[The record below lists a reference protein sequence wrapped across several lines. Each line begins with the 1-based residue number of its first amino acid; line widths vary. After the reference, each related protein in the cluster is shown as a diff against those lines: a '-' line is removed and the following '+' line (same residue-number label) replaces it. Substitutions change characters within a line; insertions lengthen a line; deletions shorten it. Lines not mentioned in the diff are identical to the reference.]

1 MRIGIILTGDY
12 TWAGGLYY
20 SLGIVRLLQRAPV
33 EKNLTVVVIVNANT
47 PADVL
52 SQVPK
57 QNTEIVYLDHKP
69 WLYRLWHRILGDRF
83 SADIKALR
91 LDVLYPLIAWHPS
104 HRHLNCRAIYWIYDL
119 QHKFLPDL
127 FTREERKKRD
137 DTFLQMANH
146 AKEIVFS
153 SHDSLGHFERFYA
166 QSKAV
171 RHVYNFI
178 SLIKID
184 GTAAI
189 PKNYFIVC
197 NQFWP
202 HKNHLVVLKA
212 LKILKAQGENPF
224 VVFTGKHDDLQ
235 NANYV
240 QDLKKFIA
248 ENHLSSQIQL
258 TGFLPRETQ
267 TAMMEGSLAVIQ
279 PSLFEGWST
288 VVEDAKALNKFL
300 IASDIAVNREQ
311 IHHNVLFFEP
321 TDAETLA
328 NNIRLVSE
336 GRVSVVANDYNK
348 NIERSVTD
356 LCRLFGIKNRPEN
369 TRKGYL

>member
-20 SLGIVRLLQRAPV
+20 SLGIVRLLQQTPA
-33 EKNLTVVVIVNANT
+33 EKKLTVVVIVNANT
-47 PADVL
+47 PADIL
-52 SQVPK
+52 AQVPK

-69 WLYRLWHRILGDRF
+69 LLYRLWHRILGDRF
-83 SADIKALR
+83 SADINALR

-127 FTREERKKRD
+127 FTEQERKKRD
-137 DTFLQMANH
+137 NSFLQMADH
-146 AKEIVFS
+146 AREVVFS
-153 SHDSLGHFERFYA
+153 SHDSLSHFEQFYA

-171 RHVYNFI
+171 RHVYNFV
-178 SLIKID
+178 SLIENK
-184 GTAAI
+184 GTTTI
-189 PKNYFIVC
+189 EKTVPKNYFIVC

-212 LKILKAQGENPF
+212 LKILKEQGQRPF
-224 VVFTGKHDDLQ
+224 VVFTGKHDDPQ

-240 QDLKKFIA
+240 QDLKKFIT
-248 ENHLSSQIQL
+248 ENDLGSQIQL

-267 TAMMEGSLAVIQ
+267 TAMMAGSLAVIQ

-300 IASDIAVNREQ
+300 IASGITVNREQ
-311 IHHNVLFFEP
+311 MHHNVLFFEP
-321 TDAETLA
+321 ANAETLA
-328 NNIRLVSE
+328 NNIRLVSNGE
-336 GRVSVVANDYNK
+336 VSVVAHDYTK

-356 LCRLFGIKNRPEN
+356 LCRLFGI
-369 TRKGYL
+369 